1 MAKSKKN
8 TLKEQN
14 ALLDEM
20 IKKYTRLTGLNP
32 EISFDPKNINSVLS
46 AMREM
51 EDSLDSLDEGFIG
64 IQKSIR
70 GMLQEMSK
78 SNKAANDIN
87 SVWKGIDT
95 TVKK

>member
-32 EISFDPKNINSVLS
+32 EISFDPKNVNSVLS
-46 AMREM
+46 EMREM
-51 EDSLDSLDEGFIG
+51 DDSLDS
-64 IQKSIR
+64 
-70 GMLQEMSK
+70 
-78 SNKAANDIN
+78 
-87 SVWKGIDT
+87 
-95 TVKK
+95 